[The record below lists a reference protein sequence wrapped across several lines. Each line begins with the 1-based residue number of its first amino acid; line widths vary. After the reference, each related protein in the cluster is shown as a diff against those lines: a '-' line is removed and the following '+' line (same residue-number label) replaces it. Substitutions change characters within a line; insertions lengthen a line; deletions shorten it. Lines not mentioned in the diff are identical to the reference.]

1 MHVLFLHDAFPAQFG
16 RLGLELKRRHGWKC
30 SFLVQSLSSCPT
42 PTTEMLQEL
51 DLHQLPLTAEHRSKE
66 GIPWPQIFGMYL
78 EQCQSV
84 FNALRTRPDL
94 QPDLVVAHGG
104 RGAPTLFLKDLLDC
118 PIINYC
124 EYYFA
129 TSHRDIS
136 YRIDLP
142 PAEPAPFFPRCI
154 NAPTLASL
162 VDCDAGYSATHWQ
175 KQSFPARFHSKI
187 EVYFDG
193 IDTELYRPGAAPR
206 RIGEVS
212 LPQGTKVV
220 TFVARGLE
228 SIRGFDLFMQVADRI
243 CRQRADVLFVVVG
256 GEEIHYGWDKLHTG
270 SPSFKQWVLSQG
282 DHDLSRFLFPGRIL
296 PEHLAD
302 ILRLSDLHIYL
313 SAPFVVS
320 WSLFNAMA
328 TGVPVL
334 ASDVPPVREVIEGG
348 VNGLLEPLFDIDR
361 LTATALQVLA
371 DPAGFFPL
379 GIAARRTIEE
389 RYSIESCVPPIKG
402 FFERVSLRP
411 ARGPRGPACGR

>member
-1 MHVLFLHDAFPAQFG
+1 MP
-16 RLGLELKRRHGWKC
+16 EC
-30 SFLVQSLSSCPT
+30 
-42 PTTEMLQEL
+42 LQCLARE
-51 DLHQLPLTAEHRSKE
+51 
-66 GIPWPQIFGMYL
+66 
-78 EQCQSV
+78 
-84 FNALRTRPDL
+84 PDL

-193 IDTELYRPGAAPR
+193 IDTELYRPGAALR

-220 TFVARGLE
+220 TFVTRGLE

-348 VNGLLEPLFDIDR
+348 VNGLLETLFDIDR
-361 LTATALQVLA
+361 LTATALNVLA
-371 DPAGFFPL
+371 DPAGFAPL

-389 RYSIESCVPPIKG
+389 RYSIECCIPPIKE
-402 FFERVSLRP
+402 FFERVSLRQSSLTI
-411 ARGPRGPACGR
+411 G